1 MKTKDELTER
11 AKGLLRLKGF
21 KGVESE
27 FWMTA
32 ISDVMADFAAQE
44 TASLTRDLA
53 EANARVEE
61 YKALISRTDGISG
74 LDADKGRWIVE
85 LSNGGKWRLTVA
97 SEGIHQAEIPSPLE
111 VLKVIAPDAAL
122 TAAS

>member
-53 EANARVEE
+53 EARESNR
-61 YKALISRTDGISG
+61 YALAVFRALEQYTFEDSDHG
-74 LDADKGRWIVE
+74 LLI
-85 LSNGGKWRLTVA
+85 
-97 SEGIHQAEIPSPLE
+97 AEAVKKLE
-111 VLKVIAPDAAL
+111 AAAL
-122 TAAS
+122 TAASASPEPTSRAS